1 MISLIKQ
8 QFDEKC
14 RMKVTPVS
22 VCKVSE
28 LQECQLTKMSTSES
42 WSLNDYQSYCKNLSI
57 SNFFSSG
64 RRKAKQAQ
72 QESSMEELRVGKLL
86 KILAIRISSGWKYMK
101 SLILIFINSVVHM
114 CFHKLSA
121 DFIFYL
127 VTSDSSSQGIFL
139 LRIDYYII

>member
-8 QFDEKC
+8 QFDGKC
-14 RMKVTPVS
+14 RMKVMSVS

-28 LQECQLTKMSTSES
+28 LQEYQLTKMSTSES
-42 WSLNDYQSYCKNLSI
+42 WSLNAYQSHCKNLSI

-86 KILAIRISSGWKYMK
+86 KILAIRISAGWK

-121 DFIFYL
+121 GFIFYL
-127 VTSDSSSQGIFL
+127 VTSHSSSQGIFL
-139 LRIDYYII
+139 LGIDYYII

>member
-14 RMKVTPVS
+14 RLKATSVS

-28 LQECQLTKMSTSES
+28 LQEYQLTKMSTSES
-42 WSLNDYQSYCKNLSI
+42 WSLNAYQSHCKNLSI

-86 KILAIRISSGWKYMK
+86 KILAIRISAGWK

>member
-14 RMKVTPVS
+14 RMKVTSVS

-42 WSLNDYQSYCKNLSI
+42 WSLNDYQSHCKNLSI

-86 KILAIRISSGWKYMK
+86 KILAIRISSSWKYMK
-101 SLILIFINSVVHM
+101 SLILIFINSVVHKS
-114 CFHKLSA
+114 CVFTNCQQVSFSIWLLPILAPKG
-121 DFIFYL
+121 FFYSEL
-127 VTSDSSSQGIFL
+127 
-139 LRIDYYII
+139 IIT

>member
-8 QFDEKC
+8 QFDEKW
-14 RMKVTPVS
+14 RMKVTSVS

-42 WSLNDYQSYCKNLSI
+42 WSLNDYQSHCKNLSI

-86 KILAIRISSGWKYMK
+86 KILAIRISSSWKYMK
-101 SLILIFINSVVHM
+101 CLFINSVVHM

-121 DFIFYL
+121 GFIFYL
-127 VTSDSSSQGIFL
+127 VTSHSSSHGIFL
-139 LRIDYYII
+139 LGIDYYII

>member
-8 QFDEKC
+8 QFDGKC
-14 RMKVTPVS
+14 RMKVMSVS

-28 LQECQLTKMSTSES
+28 LQEYQLTKMSTSES
-42 WSLNDYQSYCKNLSI
+42 WSLNAYQSHCKNLSI

-72 QESSMEELRVGKLL
+72 QESSMEELRVSKLL
-86 KILAIRISSGWKYMK
+86 KILAIRISAGWK

-121 DFIFYL
+121 GFIFYL
-127 VTSDSSSQGIFL
+127 VTSHSSSQGIFL
-139 LRIDYYII
+139 LGIDYYII